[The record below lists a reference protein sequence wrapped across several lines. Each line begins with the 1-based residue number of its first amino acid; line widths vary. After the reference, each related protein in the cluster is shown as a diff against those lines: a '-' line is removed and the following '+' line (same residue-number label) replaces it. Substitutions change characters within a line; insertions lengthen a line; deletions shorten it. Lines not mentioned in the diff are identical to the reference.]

1 MRRICKNRRLK
12 ASVFDFVFTKGR
24 KYDRIIVRR
33 VIAMS
38 DTERIIANVNATMAM
53 EGMPLT
59 KDDKM
64 RIRDCL
70 EGRKGFDETVKELVD
85 YYRKAV

>member
-1 MRRICKNRRLK
+1 
-12 ASVFDFVFTKGR
+12 
-24 KYDRIIVRR
+24 
-33 VIAMS
+33 MS

-59 KDDKM
+59 NDDKM

-70 EGRKGFDETVKELVD
+70 EGRKSFDETIKELVD
-85 YYRKAV
+85 FYRKAV

>member
-1 MRRICKNRRLK
+1 
-12 ASVFDFVFTKGR
+12 
-24 KYDRIIVRR
+24 
-33 VIAMS
+33 MS

-59 KDDKM
+59 NDDKM

-70 EGRKGFDETVKELVD
+70 EGK
-85 YYRKAV
+85 KALMRRLRSLWTFTKKQYE